1 MTNVLKHINM
11 AEEAKRPIRW
21 DLIGE
26 MTAVVYGGARNQSKY
41 ADAHDTQ
48 STDDDGT
55 ASIESTSREILTMML
70 EHDESVCSDS
80 GDGDGYPFNPSA
92 YTCVLLPSHGLTLRS
107 MKNRFVN

>member
-1 MTNVLKHINM
+1 M

-26 MTAVVYGGARNQSKY
+26 MTAVVYGGARISQKY

-55 ASIESTSREILTMML
+55 VSSNPHRE
-70 EHDESVCSDS
+70 
-80 GDGDGYPFNPSA
+80 
-92 YTCVLLPSHGLTLRS
+92 
-107 MKNRFVN
+107 RFSP